1 MVDGAVAHPAATTI
15 RKSEVDGRYGHR
27 RSPAYAG
34 KVTGPLY
41 PRAASVILG
50 VRSHRAGGGNVAPKL
65 VDATPSGN
73 LPGHGT
79 ARRCGPA
86 SLESAVG
93 QVAALPWYPCFGR
106 DVASLLH
113 DCGLSS
119 TIRVLN

>member
-86 SLESAVG
+86 SLESVVS
-93 QVAALPWYPCFGR
+93 QVAAPCFGISALVMMLLPSCTI
-106 DVASLLH
+106 VAY
-113 DCGLSS
+113 
-119 TIRVLN
+119 RVQYGY